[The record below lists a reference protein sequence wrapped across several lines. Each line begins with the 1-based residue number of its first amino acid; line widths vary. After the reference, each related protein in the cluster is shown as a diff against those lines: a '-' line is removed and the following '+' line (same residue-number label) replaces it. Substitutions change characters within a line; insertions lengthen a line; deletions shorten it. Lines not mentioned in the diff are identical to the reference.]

1 MTATATTGRS
11 DRIAR
16 IETELWEAY
25 YEREWFREF
34 RLLVSMHREFFRMRL
49 PTAILASYDA
59 ARAAMAFAPL
69 DSSDRQ
75 AALRYLVRYYEKVRR
90 ALDCIVPAEEL
101 AARELRYWIVHREI
115 AGKRLAE
122 VRGGGTIA
130 EPDESAIEPVSQ
142 AFAQLHAGLFNSTTE
157 RMWQSA
163 VFRARAAAVVDRISG
178 RYSPDVPGDWRRVE
192 EYLRMAYR
200 AIEEATLEREGAS

>member
-1 MTATATTGRS
+1 MSTTATTGRS

-25 YEREWFREF
+25 YEREWFHEF

-59 ARAAMAFAPL
+59 VRAAMAFAPL

-90 ALDCIVPAEEL
+90 ALDCTLPAEEL

-115 AGKRLAE
+115 AGKRLVE

-130 EPDESAIEPVSQ
+130 DPDESAIEPVSQ